1 MLERSAGHLRLR
13 VDSEGEAL
21 VSTVQSFDEG
31 WRATVD
37 GEDLGP
43 PRAVGTL
50 TTWSLPAGTH
60 VVDLTYAPER
70 TFRVALFA
78 TIAGLALCA
87 AIVLRPALRARS
99 PRSPSPTEPT

>member
-1 MLERSAGHLRLR
+1 MESAS
-13 VDSEGEAL
+13 DAL
-21 VSTVQSFDEG
+21 VSTGQSFDEG
-31 WRATVD
+31 WRATID
-37 GEDLGP
+37 GTDVGAARP
-43 PRAVGTL
+43 VGTL
-50 TTWSLPAGTH
+50 STWSVPAGIH